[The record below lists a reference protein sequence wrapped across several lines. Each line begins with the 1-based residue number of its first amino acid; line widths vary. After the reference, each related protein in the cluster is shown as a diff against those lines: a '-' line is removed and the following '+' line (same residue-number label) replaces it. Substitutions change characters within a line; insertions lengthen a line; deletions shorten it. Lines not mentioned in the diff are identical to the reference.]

1 MKLLNLPSPQISL
14 SGLLNFVDGLWSSCG
29 EEKIIIFTTN
39 HKEKLDPALLR
50 PGRMD
55 VHILMDNC
63 TPFVFKKLAA
73 LYLKIDDHSL
83 FDPVEKLVLEVSA
96 TPAEVTQQLM
106 ASKDSDIALKG
117 LLEFLETKKMKKED
131 DTRAEE
137 EGEIEDAETKEAET

>member
-1 MKLLNLPSPQISL
+1 MNFLPYGQISL

-63 TPFVFKKLAA
+63 TPFVFKKLVA
-73 LYLKIDDHSL
+73 LYLKTDEHVL
-83 FDPVEKLVLEVSA
+83 FDPIEKLIIEVSS

-106 ASKDSDIALKG
+106 ASKNADIALKG
-117 LLEFLETKKMKKED
+117 LLGFLETKKMKKEED
-131 DTRAEE
+131 SSVEE